1 MEAGER
7 RSANRLTKKG
17 ADQAGGRKTS
27 KNRRRLGDNRRFGL
41 PESDPA
47 LKSAE
52 RNIVPKRRA
61 GNGVE
66 VHLNVDALRHRVVTG
81 KGNAAATSISGERGL

>member
-41 PESDPA
+41 PEVIPPSKAPSGTLCPKGA
-47 LKSAE
+47 LGMA
-52 RNIVPKRRA
+52 
-61 GNGVE
+61 
-66 VHLNVDALRHRVVTG
+66 
-81 KGNAAATSISGERGL
+81 